1 MLIDGRRRNR
11 ENTTMKRAC
20 SSGSVRF
27 VLAGRVGARLP
38 LLAMLPILLTAATA
52 GDAARGTPP
61 ADAVYLRGFGA
72 KDTRWTEG
80 FWAQQQEICLT
91 QTIPSVRRMI
101 DRPGSRAA
109 YTNFKILAGESS
121 AAKGT
126 CHWGDGDV
134 YKYLEA
140 LGYALQQTG
149 DPALDRELDE
159 RIAVIARA
167 QQPDG
172 YLHTVNQLAAGNPR
186 WTKRSDHEDYNFGHL
201 FTAAAVHHA
210 VTGKRSLLAVAR
222 RSADLLIA
230 EFQGQ
235 RERAATFGWNPSHL
249 MGLVDLYQATGDRRY
264 LELCRTFVDARGTMP
279 TPRFPTIAE
288 PNPGDQNQ
296 MRRPLR
302 QETEAVG
309 HAVTATYLYCG
320 AADLARETGDA
331 RLFGALS
338 RIWDDIVA
346 TKLYVTGGVAAYH
359 HGLSPRN
366 DLVHEAFGQAYDLPL
381 APAYNETCASFG
393 FAMFCRRLLEAT
405 GDARYADWMEQTLYN
420 ACLAAVSLDGSRFFY
435 VNPLAWQ
442 REDQKLLNN
451 DARERWS
458 DWNCLCCPPQVARV
472 FAPLHRW
479 AWGTRGDDIWVHLYG
494 GGRLT
499 TELAGKGRV
508 DLEQRTDYPW
518 SGTVRFDWK
527 AAPSG
532 ETTLRLRLPGW
543 ASGATVK
550 VNGRSVPAQAGAG
563 GYLALP
569 RTWRAGDTVELELP
583 LAVRLIEANPLAEP
597 MAHKAAV
604 LRGPVV
610 YCLESPDLPIGVAV
624 HEVLLPR
631 NVAFETVALKAPLER
646 VRGLRGTL
654 QARPVLAPKR
664 SGPLYAL
671 VDPAP
676 ARPVPVTL
684 IPYFAWNNR
693 GEPRM
698 SVWLPLAD

>member
-1 MLIDGRRRNR
+1 
-11 ENTTMKRAC
+11 MKREIGFHYRER
-20 SSGSVRF
+20 SFRPVWPGSTRGRF
-27 VLAGRVGARLP
+27 GGALVALVLAGSCAAGAEAPR
-38 LLAMLPILLTAATA
+38 A
-52 GDAARGTPP
+52 TPP
-61 ADAVYLRGFGA
+61 YLRWFGA
-72 KDTRWTEG
+72 KDTQWTDG
-80 FWAQQQEICLT
+80 FWAKQQELCLT

-109 YTNFKILAGESS
+109 YTNFKILAGDAP

-126 CHWGDGDV
+126 CQWGDGDV

-140 LGYALQQTG
+140 LCHSLQQTG
-149 DPALDRELDE
+149 DPAIDRELDE

-167 QQPDG
+167 QRPDG
-172 YLHTVNQLAAGNPR
+172 YLHTVNQLAESATP

-201 FTAAAVHHA
+201 FTAAATHHA
-210 VTGKRSLLAVAR
+210 ATGKTTLLAVAR
-222 RSADLLIA
+222 RSADLLVA
-230 EFQGQ
+230 EFQGK

-249 MGLVDLYQATGDRRY
+249 MGLIDLYHATQDRRY
-264 LELCRTFVDARGTMP
+264 LELCRTFVNARGTVP
-279 TPRFPTIAE
+279 TPRFPTAAD
-288 PNPGDQNQ
+288 PDAGDQNQ

-331 RLFGALS
+331 ALLGALT

-346 TKLYVTGGVAAYH
+346 TKLYITGGVAAYH
-359 HGLSPRN
+359 RGLSPRG
-366 DLVHEAFGQAYDLPL
+366 DRVHEAFARAYDLPL
-381 APAYNETCASFG
+381 SSAYNETCASFG
-393 FAMFCRRLLEAT
+393 YAMFCRRLLEAT

-442 REDQKLLNN
+442 REDQQLFNN

-472 FAPLHRW
+472 FAHLHRW
-479 AWGTRGDDIWVHLYG
+479 AWGTRGDDVWVHLYG
-494 GGRLT
+494 GGRLSA
-499 TELAGKGRV
+499 ELAGRGRV
-508 DLEQRTDYPW
+508 EIEQRTDYPW
-518 SGTVRFDWK
+518 EGTVRLDWK

-532 ETTLRLRLPGW
+532 ETTLHLRIPAW
-543 ASGATVK
+543 ALGATVK
-550 VNGRSVPAQAGAG
+550 INGRAVPAGVVPG
-563 GYLALP
+563 SYLALT
-569 RTWRAGDTVELELP
+569 RAWRPGDVVELGLP
-583 LAVRLIEANPLAEP
+583 MAARLWEANPLVEHL
-597 MAHKAAV
+597 AHKAAV
-604 LRGPVV
+604 VRGPIV
-610 YCLESPDLPIGVAV
+610 YCLESPDLPEGVAV

-631 NVAFETVALKAPLER
+631 DVTFAAVPLATPLER
-646 VRGLRGTL
+646 VRGLRGSL
-654 QARPVLAPKR
+654 RVRPVLGPRR
-664 SGPLYAL
+664 SGPLYAP
-671 VDPAP
+671 VSPASP
-676 ARPVPVTL
+676 RTLPITL